1 MKSSS
6 FSVQLQAFHHQ
17 TGSPLCISLTDT
29 PVKLP
34 RLGWCLKLI
43 FERSGD
49 AARNTSSPA
58 AVIQSS
64 TQALSDAQREWRE
77 NKEEALWQAERYRK
91 EKLGWERGKVK
102 AASFEAKMRV
112 TEMLRRADTSLEWEE
127 ASRKAGVMMN
137 MV

>member
-1 MKSSS
+1 M
-6 FSVQLQAFHHQ
+6 
-17 TGSPLCISLTDT
+17 
-29 PVKLP
+29 KLP

-64 TQALSDAQREWRE
+64 TQALSNAQREWRE